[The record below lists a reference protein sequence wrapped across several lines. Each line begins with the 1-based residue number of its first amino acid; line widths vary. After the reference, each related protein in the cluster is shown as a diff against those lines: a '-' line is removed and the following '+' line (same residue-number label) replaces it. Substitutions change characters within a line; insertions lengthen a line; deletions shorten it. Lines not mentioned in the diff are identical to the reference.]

1 MSISRLQNKSKWIE
15 LGSASA
21 TSGTAVS
28 FTSISSAYN
37 DLLLTWNDAFAT
49 SAADL
54 SVRFN
59 NDSGTNYSFNYG
71 WQNYNGPVFSLES
84 DGNSSEISLN
94 GIRDTYPAS
103 GHLLIEGANDIFKTI
118 TFQNCVNDA
127 SNSSDMAWNGVA
139 YYWDQTAINRID
151 FRSSLTFSAGT
162 IKVYGRN

>member
-1 MSISRLQNKSKWIE
+1 MSISRLQNKSRWVE

-28 FTSISSAYN
+28 FTSISNAYN
-37 DLLLTWNDAFAT
+37 DLLLTWNDALAT
-49 SAADL
+49 NAADL

-59 NDSGTNYSFNYG
+59 NDSGTNYSFIHG
-71 WQNYNGPVFSLES
+71 FLNYNGPTFSLDT
-84 DGNSSEISLN
+84 DGNSSEIRLN
-94 GIRDTYPAS
+94 GIRGTYEAS

-118 TFQNCVNDA
+118 TFQNCVNTA
-127 SNSSDMAWNGVA
+127 SNTSDNAWNGVG

-151 FRSSLTFSAGT
+151 FRSTETFNGGT